1 MREKSRQDVRTA
13 KGNILG
19 PTEQFMR
26 VVGRTIRL
34 MVKESLQLMAKFIR
48 DSSRMIK

>member
-1 MREKSRQDVRTA
+1 MKDKSRQDLRKA

-19 PTEQFMR
+19 PTEQSMR
-26 VVGRTIRL
+26 VVGITIRL